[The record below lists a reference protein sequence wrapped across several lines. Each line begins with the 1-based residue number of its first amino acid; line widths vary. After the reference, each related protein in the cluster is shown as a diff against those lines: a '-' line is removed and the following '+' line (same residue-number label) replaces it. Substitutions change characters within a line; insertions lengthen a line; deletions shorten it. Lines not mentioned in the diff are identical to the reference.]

1 MKPREFI
8 GIVWRR
14 RLARARPTKGA
25 VVMHY
30 SFLCRLVAACW
41 IFGIA
46 AGSAD
51 LAAQQAIQVTKEQ
64 LVGTWKLVSWEQF
77 EPNGSTSPALVG
89 TNIAGMLMFDTA
101 GNFSLQMISERPKWV
116 AEGRMSGTPEENA
129 AAAQGVLSY
138 FGTYSVAP
146 NGLVFHIERSSF
158 PNLAGVSARRVLMS
172 FTGDVMKYQNAA
184 TGRGGQAHIEW
195 KRVK

>member
-1 MKPREFI
+1 MIGRWPR
-8 GIVWRR
+8 VR
-14 RLARARPTKGA
+14 KG
-25 VVMHY
+25 VVMH
-30 SFLCRLVAACW
+30 FLCRLLAACW
-41 IFGIA
+41 LFGIA
-46 AGSAD
+46 AGSGE

-77 EPNGSTSPALVG
+77 EPNGGTSPALVG
-89 TNIAGMLMFDTA
+89 TNIAGMLMFDGA
-101 GNFSLQMISERPKWV
+101 GNFSLQMISVRPKWV

-146 NGLVFHIERSSF
+146 NGPIFHIERSSF
-158 PNLAGVSARRVLMS
+158 PNLNGANARRVLMS

-195 KRVK
+195 KRVAP

>member
-1 MKPREFI
+1 
-8 GIVWRR
+8 
-14 RLARARPTKGA
+14 
-25 VVMHY
+25 MH
-30 SFLCRLVAACW
+30 FRCRLLAACW
-41 IFGIA
+41 LFGIA
-46 AGSAD
+46 AGSGE
-51 LAAQQAIQVTKEQ
+51 LVAQQAIQVTKEQ

-77 EPNGSTSPALVG
+77 ELNGSTSPALVG
-89 TNIAGMLMFDTA
+89 TNIAGMLMFDGA

-116 AEGRMSGTPEENA
+116 AEGRMSGTPEENT

-146 NGLVFHIERSSF
+146 NGPIFHIERSSF
-158 PNLAGVSARRVLMS
+158 PNLSGANARRVLMS